1 MKSKIFAII
10 AIFTAIATTG
20 FVSHRLN
27 DIEKNKIIMETM
39 MASLDQMHFEK
50 HTLDNDFSE
59 KVFKQ
64 FVENLD
70 YRKIFLLQEDID
82 AMTKFKY
89 KIDDEIQGKSFDLF
103 YLAQDIYFKRIAE
116 AEKYF
121 QEALKKPFDFTT
133 NEVIETDGEKLAYA
147 KDKKELKERWRL
159 LMKYT
164 VMTKL
169 ATKLDVQE
177 DSTVKIETDSVPKT
191 FTELEEKSRADVL
204 KTYNDWHHRLVK
216 TDEHDLLSFYLNAIA
231 AYFDPHTQYFP
242 PEDKENF
249 DISMSGKLEGIG
261 ATLSQANAYIKVEQ
275 IVPGSPCWK
284 QGELEVGDLIL
295 KVAQASAEPVD
306 VVDMRLDDAIKMI
319 RGKKGTEVRLT
330 VKKADGTIKII
341 PIVRD
346 EVIIDETYAKSAI
359 VKNPKTGERI
369 GYIYLPKFYADFN
382 DSKGRRCAKDIA
394 DEIKKLKQDNI
405 SGIVLDLRNNGGG
418 SLTDV
423 VDMVG
428 LFIEQGPVVQVKA
441 RYAEPQVMRDSD
453 KNVLYDGPLAVMVNE
468 FSASASEILAAAVQD
483 YGRGVIVG
491 STHTFGKG
499 SVQRFVPFDQMVRG
513 HDDIK
518 PLGDLK
524 ITTQKFYRINGG
536 TTQLEGVKSDI
547 VLPDAYSKLD
557 MGEKDLDNPL
567 KWDEILRADYQ
578 KSALKIDFEALK
590 RNSNQRVLA
599 DTSFQFVNSYADF
612 MKQENDETT
621 DVLNLEKYRAKQKV
635 NSQKSKRYRNVL
647 KRSSEFGFQALKAD
661 SATIYGDTI
670 QTERF
675 VRWQKELTKDIY
687 IHETVKIVSEM
698 K

>member
-621 DVLNLEKYRAKQKV
+621 DVLNLEKYRAKQKE
-635 NSQKSKRYRNVL
+635 NSQKSNRYRNVI

>member
-621 DVLNLEKYRAKQKV
+621 DVLNLEKYRAKQKE
-635 NSQKSKRYRNVL
+635 NSQKSKRYRNVI

>member
-578 KSALKIDFEALK
+578 KPALKIDFEALK

-621 DVLNLEKYRAKQKV
+621 DVLNLEKYRAKQKE
-635 NSQKSKRYRNVL
+635 NSQKSKRYRNVI